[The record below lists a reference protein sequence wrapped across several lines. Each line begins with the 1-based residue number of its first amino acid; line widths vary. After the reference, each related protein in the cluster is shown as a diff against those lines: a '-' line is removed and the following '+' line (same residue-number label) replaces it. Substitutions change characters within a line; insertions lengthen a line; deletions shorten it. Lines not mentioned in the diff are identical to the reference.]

1 MSPLLTRQGGGRVRR
16 QGGAEAD
23 VAAAGLVWQPGRAAS
38 RMLLAGASRGGSV
51 AVAGAPHDGSG
62 SAQKLTVGQRTGQI
76 RSRRRRHARVGPVAL
91 TQVQFVSR
99 GPTCH

>member
-1 MSPLLTRQGGGRVRR
+1 VRR